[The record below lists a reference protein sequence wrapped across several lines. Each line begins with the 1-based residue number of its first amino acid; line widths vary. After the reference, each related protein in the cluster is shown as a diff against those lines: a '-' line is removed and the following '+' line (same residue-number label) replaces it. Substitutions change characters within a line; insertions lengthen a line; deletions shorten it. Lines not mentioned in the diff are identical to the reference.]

1 MAYQIPP
8 DLEARVQAQITTGRF
23 GSKDEVLREALD
35 TLEKRQSG
43 LEELQSQVREAE
55 ADIAAGRVGEFDVQR
70 TLGSVQSRLAQQEEP
85 Q

>member
-8 DLEARVQAQITTGRF
+8 DLEARVEAQLTAGRF

-35 TLEKRQSG
+35 TLEKRQRG

-55 ADIAAGRVGEFDVQR
+55 ADAAAGRVGRFDIDR
-70 TLGSVQSRLAQQEEP
+70 TIEAIEARLAEP
-85 Q
+85 PNSH